1 MPVPLPTIASRVM
14 TTPGFTFQRTI
25 DKLESLFADP
35 AAPSEVVQ
43 AIIGSDPILTAV
55 TLSQANLAGE
65 GVTRLSEALR
75 TVGLGG
81 VIGITRGFLQ
91 IQPICSKH
99 LAACWQQANA
109 CAIMTPLVAKVA
121 ATHAPGL
128 EVAQMDDQTLATA
141 GLLHDLGTALA
152 LIRFTDEFGRAV
164 ERQELGQGPFPA
176 LLKHELGVDSC
187 DLGYLFARNLN
198 LPSAFAACIRF
209 HPRPGKSES
218 HPELVAAVHIARL
231 LVRGLGHVAGPDRFI
246 EGLDGDALSLLH
258 LRLDDYPPLLERF
271 LDIWEAQE
279 MYEVGAR

>member
-1 MPVPLPTIASRVM
+1 MPLPLPTIASRVM
-14 TTPGFTFQRTI
+14 TTPGFSFPRTI
-25 DKLESLFADP
+25 EKLESLFADP
-35 AAPSEVVQ
+35 AAPSDVAQ

-55 TLSQANLAGE
+55 TLSQANLSGE
-65 GVTRLSEALR
+65 GVTRLSDALR

-81 VIGITRGFLQ
+81 VIGISRGF
-91 IQPICSKH
+91 QPVPSVCTKY
-99 LAACWQQANA
+99 LAACWNQANA
-109 CAIMTPLVAKVA
+109 CAIMTPLVAKMA

-128 EVAQMDDQTLATA
+128 EVAQMDDQTLSIA

-152 LIRFTDEFGRAV
+152 LVRFTDEFGRAA
-164 ERQELGQGPFPA
+164 ERQELGQGPFSA

-198 LPSAFAACIRF
+198 LPSALTSCIRF
-209 HPRPGKSES
+209 HPRPGKADA

-271 LDIWEAQE
+271 LDTWEAQE